1 MQTPP
6 LGSFNNIRMPTH
18 LVNVIKQMYDGDEY
32 VLIDGAKTTS
42 TGNSTTSLRVKNKV
56 VLYLLSSFP
65 FLSMMWMMSLGV
77 A

>member
-1 MQTPP
+1 
-6 LGSFNNIRMPTH
+6 MPTH
-18 LVNVIKQMYDGDEY
+18 LVNVIKQMYDGDEN
-32 VLIDGAKTTS
+32 VLNDGAKTTS

>member
-1 MQTPP
+1 
-6 LGSFNNIRMPTH
+6 
-18 LVNVIKQMYDGDEY
+18 MYDGDEY